1 METTTNQHSPLGQR
15 GPIWAATGT
24 GAAALIVYV
33 LTCFRTVTWWDSL
46 NYTTS
51 AVCLGVPQP
60 PGSLV
65 AVLMGWIATRFV
77 PTGTESFALNLFAAL
92 LAAITVGLV
101 AWIGLHLTS
110 ADGESNT
117 RVRSARYLPVAGAIL
132 GALMV
137 AFSETLWLHATK
149 FTPYIFTA
157 CLTAILLWQL
167 VRWWHEADSPAAWRR
182 LLFVLFLFGIDFSI
196 HRTNLLL
203 FPGAFVWIVL
213 RQPRLLLNIR
223 FWLLG
228 CFALLAGLS
237 FHFLLIPIAAAHP
250 AMNFNDPS
258 SLSRFW
264 DYVSLKQY
272 GGGFLLGL
280 YPRKAPLW
288 DYQVMDYLKVFYSN
302 FCPTHVA
309 GVIIGVVPMLFG
321 FVGLISLWRASW
333 KLALGLVS
341 LFVCASLGAVLYFNI
356 PADFFRSF
364 DRHYLPSFVLF
375 GASIAYGLAV
385 SCAWLGRAIKRS
397 NSRIYVVAV
406 LAIVSLPLLQLT
418 QNWESHDGSRNFI
431 AYDFG
436 SNVLATLPPASILFT
451 YGDGDTFPL
460 WYLQKVEHLRP
471 DVTVINLWLLNTPW
485 FVRQI
490 VAGDTAL
497 PLKLS
502 LPQIE
507 QIGPRKWSDTI
518 LEVAVAGNEADTAR
532 FHIPPMIQNAYLM
545 PHDWLIAQMIAENRF
560 QRPLYFSSS
569 GGSNISPWIAPH
581 LRPDGLALRLMP
593 DSSPSTDL
601 ATVRHNLF
609 DTYGYRS
616 WADSTLTLD
625 NASLGIA
632 PVYWQA
638 FARYLQ
644 EEQRLGDSTGYRAD
658 KTRLTGLIPPSRC
671 PTLPPQLRE
680 WLNSTD

>member
-1 METTTNQHSPLGQR
+1 MVSNANRQSPFGR
-15 GPIWAATGT
+15 RAFMWTGIGTGT
-24 GAAALIVYV
+24 AALIVYG

-65 AVLMGWIATRFV
+65 AVLLGWIVTRFA
-77 PTGTESFALNLFAAL
+77 PTGAESFALNLFAAL
-92 LAAITVGLV
+92 LAAITVGLI
-101 AWIGLHLTS
+101 ASIGLHLN
-110 ADGESNT
+110 SNGGNPDSPS
-117 RVRSARYLPVAGAIL
+117 RSIRYLPPAGAIV
-132 GALMV
+132 GALTV
-137 AFSETLWLHATK
+137 AFSDTLWLHATK

-157 CLTAILLWQL
+157 CLTAILLWL
-167 VRWWHEADSPAAWRR
+167 LIRWWQEADSPSAWRR

-203 FPGAFVWIVL
+203 LPGALAWILL

-228 CFALLAGLS
+228 CLALMAGLS

-258 SLSRFW
+258 TLARFW

-280 YPRKAPLW
+280 YPRKTPFW
-288 DYQVMDYLKVFYSN
+288 QYQIVDYLKVFETN
-302 FCPTHVA
+302 FCKTSGTGSLLGLLPL
-309 GVIIGVVPMLFG
+309 LFG
-321 FVGLISLWRASW
+321 CLGLVSLWRSSW
-333 KLALGLVS
+333 KLALGMIT
-341 LFVCASLGAVLYFNI
+341 LFLCASLGAVVYFNI
-356 PADFFRSF
+356 PADFFRPF

-375 GASIAYGLAV
+375 GVWTSYGL
-385 SCAWLGRAIKRS
+385 SLTLGRLGRVLK
-397 NSRIYVVAV
+397 NSSVGAYSAAAFA
-406 LAIVSLPLLQLT
+406 LMLLPGIQLT
-418 QNWESHDGSRNFI
+418 RNWEGHDGSRNFI

-436 SNVLATLPPASILFT
+436 RNVLATLPPESILFT

-485 FVRQI
+485 FVRQV
-490 VAGDTAL
+490 VAEDTAL

-502 LPQIE
+502 DAQIE
-507 QIGPRKWSDTI
+507 QIGPRKWSDTTI
-518 LEVAVAGNEADTAR
+518 RVAVAGKEADTAR
-532 FHIPPMIQNAYLM
+532 FHIPPTIQNAYLM
-545 PHDWLIAQMIAENRF
+545 PHDWLIAQMITENRF

-569 GGSNISPWIAPH
+569 GGSNISPWIAAH
-581 LRPDGLALRLMP
+581 LRPDGLAQRLMP

-601 ATVRHNLF
+601 AIVRHNLL
-609 DTYGYRS
+609 DAYGYRGWS
-616 WADSTLTLD
+616 DSTLTLD
-625 NASLGIA
+625 NASMGIA
-632 PVYWQA
+632 PVYWQT

-644 EEQRLGDSTGYRAD
+644 DERQLGDSAEYRSD
-658 KTRLTGLIPPSRC
+658 KARLKELIPPSRC

-680 WLNSTD
+680 WLDSTD